1 MGAGRGGMTE
11 RGAADRA
18 VLDEPGPGVRD
29 DGVPGARTAA
39 GVRPGGRQYG
49 GGLDESTR
57 AGTPARAVP
66 RHVACVMDGNG
77 RWAQRRSLPRTA
89 GHQAAETTVIDIIEA
104 ARASGVEWLSLY
116 AFSTE
121 NWNRPDPEVEF
132 LMRLVRRV
140 VRKHAPSLL
149 ARGIRCRFLG
159 VADPRVPR
167 GLARDFDDLTTLT
180 EENRGM
186 TLTVAFDH
194 GGRRDIVQAARS
206 LILSGTPADDVTE
219 RLFAEHLPFPDTP
232 DVDLVIRTSGEQRIS
247 NFMLWQVAYAEW
259 VFPEA
264 LWPDFRAADFL
275 ACLHTYRCRD
285 RRFGGV
291 PPRTNGDRS

>member
-1 MGAGRGGMTE
+1 MGPQR
-11 RGAADRA
+11 
-18 VLDEPGPGVRD
+18 PD
-29 DGVPGARTAA
+29 DGPV
-39 GVRPGGRQYG
+39 
-49 GGLDESTR
+49 
-57 AGTPARAVP
+57 RAVP

-89 GHQAAETTVIDIIEA
+89 GHRAAEATVIDIIET
-104 ARASGVEWLSLY
+104 ARTAGVEWLSLY

-121 NWNRPDPEVEF
+121 NWSRPDSEVAF

-140 VRKHAPSLL
+140 VRKHAPLLL

-159 VADPRVPR
+159 VADPRIPR
-167 GLARDFDDLTTLT
+167 ELARDFDDLTTLT
-180 EENRGM
+180 AGSRGM

-194 GGRRDIVQAARS
+194 GGRQDIVAAARS
-206 LILSGTPADDVTE
+206 LILSSTPAEKVSE
-219 RLFAEHLPFPDTP
+219 ELFAEHLPFPDTP

-259 VFPEA
+259 VFPEV

-275 ACLHTYRCRD
+275 SCLHTYRRRD

-291 PPRTNGDRS
+291 PATTNGDRSR

>member
-1 MGAGRGGMTE
+1 MRG
-11 RGAADRA
+11 
-18 VLDEPGPGVRD
+18 
-29 DGVPGARTAA
+29 
-39 GVRPGGRQYG
+39 
-49 GGLDESTR
+49 
-57 AGTPARAVP
+57 VP

-89 GHQAAETTVIDIIEA
+89 GHRAAETTVIDTIEA
-104 ARASGVEWLSLY
+104 ARAAGVEWLSLY

-121 NWNRPDPEVEF
+121 NWNRPGPEISF

-140 VRKHAPSLL
+140 VRKHAPLLL

-159 VADPRVPR
+159 VADPRIPR
-167 GLARDFDDLTTLT
+167 ELSRDFDDLTTLT
-180 EENRGM
+180 ADNRGM

-194 GGRRDIVQAARS
+194 GGRRDIVEAARS
-206 LILSGTPADDVTE
+206 LIRSGTPAEEVTE
-219 RLFAEHLPFPDTP
+219 RLFAGHLPFPDTP

-259 VFPEA
+259 VFPEV

-275 ACLHTYRCRD
+275 GCLHTYRCRD

-291 PPRTNGDRS
+291 PAATDGDRFR